1 VKIAFIIGTLG
12 AGGAERVM
20 TLLCNWLQA
29 NGHAVSLWTFD
40 AAGRDFYALD
50 PQVRRVGFGLLAPSA
65 GLDKLAGNLRKIQ
78 RLRRELR
85 SERPDVLVSFITQ
98 ANVLAL
104 LAAMGVGTPV
114 VISER
119 IDARIHRDPL
129 PWRVLRWCVYRRAAR
144 LVVQTHA
151 LRAWGSRL
159 VGERRV
165 TTIPNPVAPVASV
178 TSGGRASQPPG
189 FNIVAMGRLVQH
201 KGFDLLLEAFAAITR
216 QFAEASLVIY
226 GEGPQRAA
234 LQAQADRLGLGARV
248 SFPGQV
254 QNAANALAA
263 ASLFVLSSRYEGFP
277 NVLIEAMSLARPV
290 VAFDCPSGPAEI
302 IRHEVDGLLVPM
314 GDVQALSAAIARV
327 LSDAPLRQRI
337 AARAVEVN
345 ERFSQQRVLA
355 QWLRVLE
362 GTVGDV

>member
-1 VKIAFIIGTLG
+1 LKIAFVIGTLG

-20 TLLCNWLQA
+20 TLLCNALQA
-29 NGHAVSLWTFD
+29 SGHTVSLWTFE
-40 AAGRDFYALD
+40 AAGGDFFVLD
-50 PQVRRVGFGLLAPSA
+50 PRIRRVGFGQVASTA
-65 GLDKLAGNLRKIQ
+65 GLAKLAGNLRKVW

-104 LAAMGVGTPV
+104 LAAIGLGTPV

-119 IDARIHRDPL
+119 IDARVHREPL
-129 PWRVLRWCVYRRAAR
+129 PWRILRWCVYRRASY
-144 LVVQTHA
+144 LVVQTNA

-165 TTIPNPVAPVASV
+165 TTIPNPVVPADRAAM
-178 TSGGRASQPPG
+178 GGQLPQQPG
-189 FNIVAMGRLVQH
+189 CNIVAMGRLVQH
-201 KGFDLLLEAFAAITR
+201 KGFDLLLQAFAAVAR

-226 GEGPQRAA
+226 GEGPERAA
-234 LQAQADRLGLGARV
+234 LQAQARKLGLVDRV

-277 NVLIEAMSLARPV
+277 NVLVEAMSLARPV

-302 IRHEVDGLLVPM
+302 IRHELDGLLVPA
-314 GDVQALSAAIARV
+314 GDVQALAAAMTRV
-327 LSDAPLRQRI
+327 LSNAELRQRL
-337 AARAVEVN
+337 AARAAEVN

-362 GTVGDV
+362 GTIGHV